1 MTYDYTKEER
11 EELLRRMYVDI
22 FFFAQFILGDKS
34 QPMNYHIRAKSPD
47 FHKEIV
53 NNLIKLEV
61 GQKMAVVAPRGH
73 AKSTLINLVYP
84 LHRIMFDEE
93 KFILL
98 ISESETQSKYYLEAL
113 GNEIEHNEKL
123 QYFFGDRKGKTW
135 GREEKEFIAGF
146 DDNGNPNS
154 WVKVLVRGTGQKV
167 RGLKYGAYRPTLT
180 IIDDGEGE
188 RNTAT
193 PLLRE
198 NFRAWLNGAVIAGS
212 NDARLIFIGTIV
224 DEESYLN
231 RIAGPMAWDKK
242 GNYKRKGW
250 STLFYQAVL
259 QDTKH
264 GQFVASGKEIIGLND
279 EPEVLWSDYRSY
291 KWLSDERERLMSE
304 GDVAYFYQEYQNIPM
319 DDSFRVFKKEH
330 IQYWEGSFGFNNK
343 QPVIYRDVD
352 GERKEIPVHVFMG
365 VDPASSENVKADYTV
380 IMVIGVDKDNN
391 IYVIDYFRGQVTP
404 MDGAD
409 KLFEMAETY
418 RPKEIKI
425 EETGHVML
433 AEYVVKKSKELGHFW
448 NITPKQAIKG
458 KYYRIKQMQPYFA
471 SKAIFLKDE
480 HFELEQELLNFK
492 EHGSFKK
499 DTLDALRWAIDD
511 IYTPKVSYND
521 EGEIIPFKLR
531 AMGMDWQTGEILYRA

>member
-1 MTYDYTKEER
+1 MLEMISKR
-11 EELLRRMYVDI
+11 EGFGDI
-22 FFFAQFILGDKS
+22 LAEGVK
-34 QPMNYHIRAKSPD
+34 RASEKGID
-47 FHKEIV
+47 
-53 NNLIKLEV
+53 IKID
-61 GQKMAVVAPRGH
+61 
-73 AKSTLINLVYP
+73 TI
-84 LHRIMFDEE
+84 I
-93 KFILL
+93 
-98 ISESETQSKYYLEAL
+98 ISE
-113 GNEIEHNEKL
+113 
-123 QYFFGDRKGKTW
+123 
-135 GREEKEFIAGF
+135 
-146 DDNGNPNS
+146 
-154 WVKVLVRGTGQKV
+154 
-167 RGLKYGAYRPTLT
+167 
-180 IIDDGEGE
+180 
-188 RNTAT
+188 
-193 PLLRE
+193 
-198 NFRAWLNGAVIAGS
+198 
-212 NDARLIFIGTIV
+212 
-224 DEESYLN
+224 
-231 RIAGPMAWDKK
+231 
-242 GNYKRKGW
+242 
-250 STLFYQAVL
+250 
-259 QDTKH
+259 
-264 GQFVASGKEIIGLND
+264 
-279 EPEVLWSDYRSY
+279 
-291 KWLSDERERLMSE
+291 
-304 GDVAYFYQEYQNIPM
+304 
-319 DDSFRVFKKEH
+319 
-330 IQYWEGSFGFNNK
+330 
-343 QPVIYRDVD
+343 D